1 MSIQTQQDQYVK
13 VGNVNTRFWTAGDEG
28 TTVILIHGLGESAE
42 NWMLNI
48 SALAQHHR
56 VYAVDLAGFGRSDK
70 TQVLRSLSQGAQ
82 FVSDFMEVQRIEKA
96 SLVGHSMGGG
106 VTLQFAIQFP
116 SKVEKLVLAN
126 SAGLGKELALV
137 LRLAA
142 LPLIGELLTRPSR
155 KGTARFWKECVYDPA
170 LLTDELVELY
180 YHLASLPGAQKSLLA
195 ALCVGCNFW
204 GQHADMIRSIVDNL
218 ATITTPTLI
227 LWGQQDGILP
237 VAHARVAEGRIPNAT
252 LQILDYCGHTPQFER
267 PEEFNALV
275 LEFLSRQ
282 EA

>member
-1 MSIQTQQDQYVK
+1 MSIQTPQDQYVK
-13 VGNVNTRFWTAGDEG
+13 VGNINTRFWAAGDDG
-28 TTVILIHGLGESAE
+28 TTVILVHGLGGSVE

-48 SALAQHHR
+48 NALAQHHR
-56 VYAVDLAGFGRSDK
+56 VYAIDLAGFGRSDK
-70 TQVLRSLSQGAQ
+70 TQVLRSLSHGAQ
-82 FVSDFMEVQRIEKA
+82 FVSDFMEVQRIENA
-96 SLVGHSMGGG
+96 SLVGNSMGGG

-126 SAGLGKELALV
+126 SAGLGKESALV

-155 KGTARFWKECVYDPA
+155 KGTVRFWKECVYDPA

-180 YHLASLPGAQKSLLA
+180 YHLASLPGAQKSFLA
-195 ALCVGCNFW
+195 TLRGGCNFW
-204 GQHADMIRSIVDNL
+204 GQRADMIRSIVDNL

-227 LWGQQDGILP
+227 LWGQQDRILP

-252 LQILDYCGHTPQFER
+252 LQILDYCGHMPQFER

-275 LEFLSRQ
+275 LEFLARQ